1 MEMSFSDI
9 IGNEQIKKILQ
20 LSLSKNRLP
29 NSLLFA
35 GPPGVGKFQM
45 ALTLAQAL
53 NCSERTDDACGHCD
67 SCLRI
72 SRNQHPNVRVVQ
84 REKNKEQIVKE
95 QVDEINYLSRMR
107 PWQQGKLV
115 FIIHEAER
123 MNETVANSLLK
134 TLEEPS
140 SYVYFIL
147 ITEDLQ
153 MILPTIR
160 SRCQLLRFQ
169 PISEEDITKALVA
182 RGVPEDRAA
191 LIAATCDGN
200 LEKASEVQWEE
211 FQNQRNRA
219 WYLFREVVE
228 KSQAETLMSLV
239 SGRSRKD
246 FLDEYR
252 ELLSFFSVFFRDILA
267 LHEQKEELLLNPDL
281 KTELKALAA
290 RIKTRQAVAG
300 VKFMEDLLL
309 SLKKNPNL
317 AIMNSELFIFLREIS
332 HG

>member
-1 MEMSFSDI
+1 MSFSDI
-9 IGNEQIKKILQ
+9 VGNEQIKKTLQ
-20 LSLSKNRLP
+20 LSLSKKRLP

-45 ALTLAQAL
+45 ALTVAQAL
-53 NCSERTDDACGHCD
+53 NCSEMADDACGRCD
-67 SCLRI
+67 SCQRV
-72 SRNQHPNVRVVQ
+72 SRNQHPNVKIVQ
-84 REKNKEQIVKE
+84 REKNREQIVKE

-115 FIIHEAER
+115 FIINEAER

-140 SYVYFIL
+140 SYIYFIL

-160 SRCQLLRFQ
+160 SRCQVLRFQ
-169 PISEEDITKALVA
+169 SISEEDITKALIA

-200 LEKASEVQWEE
+200 LEKASEIQWEE
-211 FQNQRNRA
+211 FKAQRDRA
-219 WYLFREVVE
+219 WQLFLGGVE
-228 KSQAETLMSLV
+228 KSQAESLMSLV

-252 ELLSFFSVFFRDILA
+252 EILSFFSVFFRDILA
-267 LHEQKEELLLNPDL
+267 LHEKKDGLLLNPDL
-281 KTELKALAA
+281 KVGLNNLAV
-290 RIKTRQAVAG
+290 RIGASKAVAG

-317 AIMNSELFIFLREIS
+317 AIINSELIIFLREIS
-332 HG
+332 YG